1 MPCIYHGI
9 NDFASSQAK
18 PGGCPAMCPP
28 GGRAAVRHSEVD
40 ILPQCG
46 IFRALQEGNV
56 VRLVKRYG
64 GGSRKLYDTEE
75 SRYISLDEVAGW
87 VRDGQEVRVVDSASG
102 EDVTRQV
109 LAQIILEGEKQG
121 KSLLSA
127 DLFHD
132 VIRRGEAALHA
143 RVEQLQ
149 EGVDRLV
156 KASVDHLPP
165 VRDARDEMEALRQG
179 IAELEQALRDLEE
192 SPRRPRAPRGGK
204 GTRSR
209 SRRG

>member
-1 MPCIYHGI
+1 
-9 NDFASSQAK
+9 
-18 PGGCPAMCPP
+18 
-28 GGRAAVRHSEVD
+28 
-40 ILPQCG
+40 
-46 IFRALQEGNV
+46 V

-75 SRYISLDEVAGW
+75 SRYVSLDEVAGW
-87 VRDGQEVRVVDSASG
+87 VREGQEVRVLDSGSG

-132 VIRRGEAALHA
+132 VIRRGEAALQA

-149 EGVDRLV
+149 EGMDRFV

-165 VRDARDEMEALRQG
+165 VRDARHEMEVLREG
-179 IAELEQALRDLEE
+179 ITGLEQALRDLEGAR
-192 SPRRPRAPRGGK
+192 PRPRAKKGK
-204 GTRSR
+204 SGTTA
-209 SRRG
+209 RRRRAEG

>member
-1 MPCIYHGI
+1 
-9 NDFASSQAK
+9 
-18 PGGCPAMCPP
+18 
-28 GGRAAVRHSEVD
+28 
-40 ILPQCG
+40 
-46 IFRALQEGNV
+46 V

-75 SRYISLDEVAGW
+75 SRYVSLDEVAGW
-87 VRDGQEVRVVDSASG
+87 VREGQEVRVLDSGSG

-132 VIRRGEAALHA
+132 VIRRGEAALQA

-149 EGVDRLV
+149 EGVDRFV

-165 VRDARDEMEALRQG
+165 VRDARHEMEVLREG
-179 IAELEQALRDLEE
+179 ITGLEQALRDLEG
-192 SPRRPRAPRGGK
+192 PRPRPRAKKGK
-204 GTRSR
+204 TGTTA
-209 SRRG
+209 RRRRAEG

>member
-1 MPCIYHGI
+1 MI
-9 NDFASSQAK
+9 
-18 PGGCPAMCPP
+18 
-28 GGRAAVRHSEVD
+28 
-40 ILPQCG
+40 
-46 IFRALQEGNV
+46 
-56 VRLVKRYG
+56 RLVKRYG

-75 SRYISLDEVAGW
+75 SRYVSLDEVAGW
-87 VRDGQEVRVVDSASG
+87 VREGQEVRVLDSGSG

-132 VIRRGEAALHA
+132 VIRRGEAALQA

-149 EGVDRLV
+149 EGVDRFV

-165 VRDARDEMEALRQG
+165 VRDARHEMEVLREG
-179 IAELEQALRDLEE
+179 ITGLEQALRDLEG
-192 SPRRPRAPRGGK
+192 SRPRPRAKKGK
-204 GTRSR
+204 SGTTA
-209 SRRG
+209 RRRRAEG

>member
-1 MPCIYHGI
+1 
-9 NDFASSQAK
+9 
-18 PGGCPAMCPP
+18 
-28 GGRAAVRHSEVD
+28 
-40 ILPQCG
+40 
-46 IFRALQEGNV
+46 V

-75 SRYISLDEVAGW
+75 SRYVSLDEVAGW
-87 VRDGQEVRVVDSASG
+87 VREGQEVRVLDSGSG

-109 LAQIILEGEKQG
+109 LAQIILEGERQG

-132 VIRRGEAALHA
+132 VIRRGEAALQA

-156 KASVDHLPP
+156 KASVDRLPP
-165 VRDARDEMEALRQG
+165 VRDARHEMEVLREG
-179 IAELEQALRDLEE
+179 ITGLERALRDLEAAP
-192 SPRRPRAPRGGK
+192 PRPKAKKGKTGTTARRRRAEG
-204 GTRSR
+204 
-209 SRRG
+209 

>member
-1 MPCIYHGI
+1 M
-9 NDFASSQAK
+9 
-18 PGGCPAMCPP
+18 
-28 GGRAAVRHSEVD
+28 
-40 ILPQCG
+40 LPQCG
-46 IFRALQEGNV
+46 IFRSLQEGNV

-75 SRYISLDEVAGW
+75 SRYVSLDEVAGW
-87 VRDGQEVRVVDSASG
+87 VREGQEVQVLDSGSG

-121 KSLLSA
+121 KALLSA

-132 VIRRGEAALHA
+132 VIRRGEAALQA

-156 KASVDHLPP
+156 KSSVDHLPP
-165 VRDARDEMEALRQG
+165 VRDARDEMEALREG
-179 IAELEQALRDLEE
+179 IADLEE
-192 SPRRPRAPRGGK
+192 ALRQLEAPAPKARARRGK
-204 GTRSR
+204 GSTTA
-209 SRRG
+209 RRRRAEG